1 MDKKIYNILY
11 KTEEKY
17 WWFAGQRLLL
27 RQFLKEYYSSG
38 KGLKLLDIGCGTGLN
53 LGVLEK
59 FGKAYG
65 MDISNDAIG
74 FCRKRGMKNIK
85 KSDVMRIKF
94 GGNSFDVATSLGVFY
109 HRNVKDDIKAMRE
122 IYRILKPGGRFF
134 IFDCAMVSLYGSHDI
149 AFHGIRRYSK
159 NELKEK
165 LEMVGFKVEKISY
178 INAIFFPA
186 VFISRKIGNL
196 LNLKPRSEIQP
207 NFNPLLNSLLKAA
220 YKSEIIGSKFIS
232 YPFGVNIFAVA
243 RKT

>member
-27 RQFLKEYYSSG
+27 RQFLERYYDSR

-53 LGVLEK
+53 LGVLAK

-85 KSDVMRIKF
+85 KSDVMHIKF
-94 GGNSFDVATSLGVFY
+94 DDNSFDVATSLGVFY
-109 HRNVKDDIKAMRE
+109 HKDVKDDAKAMKE

-134 IFDCAMVSLYGSHDI
+134 IFDCAMMILYGNHDI
-149 AFHGIRRYSK
+149 AFQGIRRYSK

-165 LEMVGFKVEKISY
+165 LEKAGFNVEKISY

-186 VFISRKIGNL
+186 VLLSRKIGNL
-196 LNLKPRSEIQP
+196 FNSKPKSEIQP
-207 NFNPLLNSLLKAA
+207 NFNSLLNILNHTLTSWHNRHTSFLHRL
-220 YKSEIIGSKFIS
+220 FC
-232 YPFGVNIFAVA
+232 
-243 RKT
+243 